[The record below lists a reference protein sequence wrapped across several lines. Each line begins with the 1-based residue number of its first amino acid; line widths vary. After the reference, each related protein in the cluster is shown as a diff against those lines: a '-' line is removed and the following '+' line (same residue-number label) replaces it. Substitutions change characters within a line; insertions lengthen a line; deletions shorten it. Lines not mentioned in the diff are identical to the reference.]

1 MQPERPIEFRLLQ
14 VQLNPIAD
22 ERRTLVLVHW
32 DGGYLRVAW
41 TPSVPV
47 ASPAA
52 RHAVAAS
59 VRDVV
64 RAAVARRK
72 QPLLSIGLDAIV
84 GVHEGSSAM
93 LTWSPKRSGLTRD
106 PLRHFEELSSAL
118 SLHPVEGE
126 SLKPPPRW
134 IRFDA
139 KLQRLGEQ
147 LRGVVSD
154 PERVAVDRDVVAL
167 TTYKSP
173 LSWLNSRWHHSFP
186 INLLRST
193 VDEVD
198 ERVER
203 AIGRIDTSL
212 PDSDAGVLCIAFRE
226 TLDVS
231 SRLTDVESFLH
242 RRFRDRISC
251 IRAPAKDGE
260 PSLASLQRR
269 IISDVGA
276 RH

>member
-1 MQPERPIEFRLLQ
+1 MQPGRPIEFRLLQ

-32 DGGYLRVAW
+32 DGAYLRVAW

-47 ASPAA
+47 ASPVA
-52 RHAVAAS
+52 RHAVAAT
-59 VRDVV
+59 VREVV
-64 RAAVARRK
+64 RAAVARRT
-72 QPLLSIGLDAIV
+72 QPVLPMGLDAIV
-84 GVHEGSSAM
+84 PVHEGSTAM
-93 LTWSPKRSGLTRD
+93 LTWSPKRTGMTRD
-106 PLRHFEELSSAL
+106 PVRHFEELSSAL

-126 SLKPPPRW
+126 SINQPPRW

-147 LRGVVSD
+147 LRANVRE
-154 PERVAVDRDVVAL
+154 PQRVAVDRDVAAL
-167 TTYKSP
+167 TSYRSP
-173 LSWLNSRWHHSFP
+173 LSWLNSCWHHSFP

-212 PDSDAGVLCIAFRE
+212 PDNDAGVLCIAYRE

-231 SRLTDVESFLH
+231 SRLGEVESFL
-242 RRFRDRISC
+242 RKRFDGRISC
-251 IRAPAKDGE
+251 IRAPARDGE
-260 PSLASLQRR
+260 PSLKSLESR
-269 IISDVGA
+269 IMSDVGG
-276 RH
+276 